1 MAEKEDF
8 LIVDDIG
15 IVFKDVPVLE
25 NISFTV
31 KEGEG
36 FGILGKSGCGKT
48 VLMNII
54 RGIPEYEPTH
64 GTITYRV
71 AACQNPDCR
80 WVEPPSKVGEKC
92 ARCGSEMKLEEVDY
106 WKALK
111 AESFDERRIAQN
123 IYDRISLMIQ
133 RTFALFGESPVIQ
146 NIQEALRDA
155 GIPKHEWMR
164 RAMEL
169 LRRVHLTHRATHIA
183 RDISGGEKQRCVF
196 AMCLAKQPMLFL
208 ADEPSGTLDPITAQ
222 AVHDCINQ
230 ERARGLTFLV
240 TSHWPDAV
248 VETTD
253 RAILLENG
261 RMTKIGPSPEVRDA
275 FMEGFEMPP
284 IERRKLDKPII
295 KMINMRKY
303 FYTFDRG
310 LIKAV
315 DDVTLEIYEGEIFG
329 LVGVSGSGKT
339 TAFKAIA
346 GLIEPSRGVLQVRI
360 GDEWVDMTALG
371 PEGKGKATPYIN
383 ILHQVYTVYPNLN
396 VYDNMAS
403 ALTIELPADI
413 VAMKVYDC
421 LKAVGFTEEEID
433 RILYMY
439 PDALSEGERHRL
451 AFARV
456 LMTDPKIVLLDEP
469 TGTADPL
476 TRLEMVKSIKKA
488 RDTLGQTYIVV
499 SHDIDFIEMVCDR
512 AALMRVGKLVE
523 VGDPTEVVK
532 IMKEVETPLGV

>member
-8 LIVDDIG
+8 LILENIG
-15 IVFKDVPVLE
+15 IIFKDVPVLE

-31 KEGEG
+31 TEGEG

-54 RGIPEYEPTH
+54 RGIKEYKPTS
-64 GTITYRV
+64 GTVTYRV

-80 WVEPPSKVGEKC
+80 WVEAPSHAGEKC
-92 ARCGSEMKLEEVDY
+92 VRCGGETKVELVDY
-106 WKALK
+106 WKTLA
-111 AESFDERRIAQN
+111 ADDYAERRIAQN
-123 IYDRISLMIQ
+123 IYDRTALMIQ
-133 RTFALFGESPVIQ
+133 RTFALFGESPVMQ
-146 NIQEALRDA
+146 NVQEALRDA
-155 GIPKHEWMR
+155 GVPKHLWMKNS
-164 RAMEL
+164 MEL

-196 AMCLAKQPMLFL
+196 AMCLAKQPFLFL

-230 ERARGLTFLV
+230 ERAKGLTVLV

-253 RAILLENG
+253 NAILLEDA
-261 RMTKIGPSPEVRDA
+261 KQAAIGPSATVRDS
-275 FMEGFEMPP
+275 FMEGFEIPP
-284 IERRKLDKPII
+284 IERRELDNPII
-295 KMINMRKY
+295 KMVNMRKY

-315 DDVTLEIYEGEIFG
+315 DDMNLDIHEGEIFG

-346 GLIEPSRGVLQVRI
+346 GLVEPSRGLLQIRI
-360 GDEWVDMTALG
+360 GDDWVDMASVG
-371 PEGKGKATPYIN
+371 PDGRGRATPFIN

-413 VAMKVYDC
+413 VAMKVYDS
-421 LKAVGFTEEEID
+421 LKAVGYSEEEVD
-433 RILYMY
+433 HILYTY
-439 PDALSEGERHRL
+439 PNALSEGERHRL

-476 TRLEMVKSIKKA
+476 TRLEMVKSIKSA
-488 RDTLGQTYIVV
+488 RDALGQTYIVV

-512 AALMRVGKLVE
+512 AALMRVGRLIE
-523 VGDPTEVVK
+523 VGDPTEIVN
-532 IMKEVETPLGV
+532 IMKEVETPLGE